1 MYSRILVPLDG
12 SPTSN
17 RGLEEAIALASRLGS
32 TLHLLNVVDA
42 RLLIGEVAI
51 YAPPNQLLDDWR
63 EAGEKLLAEATAQA
77 RAKGVAADGK
87 VLCDPGLRVCD
98 LILREAQDSGAGLI
112 VMGTHGRRG
121 LSRLTLGSDAE
132 LVLRESP
139 VPVLLVR
146 APQAATTA

>member
-12 SPTSN
+12 SPTSA

-42 RLLIGEVAI
+42 RLLISEMGL
-51 YAPPNQLLDDWR
+51 YAPPSQLLDDWR
-63 EAGEKLLAEATAQA
+63 EAGEKLVADA
-77 RAKGVAADGK
+77 RAKAQAKGLVADGK

-98 LILREAQDSGAGLI
+98 LILREARDSGAGLI

-121 LSRLTLGSDAE
+121 FSRLTLGSDAE

-146 APQAATTA
+146 APEPASAG

>member
-12 SPTSN
+12 SSTSA

-42 RLLIGEVAI
+42 RLLISEMGL
-51 YAPPNQLLDDWR
+51 YAAPAQLLDDWR
-63 EAGEKLLAEATAQA
+63 EAGEKLLADSSSQA
-77 RAKGVAADGK
+77 RAKGLVADGR

-98 LILREAQDSGAGLI
+98 LILREARDSDAGLI
-112 VMGTHGRRG
+112 IMGTHGRRG
-121 LSRLTLGSDAE
+121 FSRLALGSDAE

-146 APQAATTA
+146 APEAAAAA

>member
-1 MYSRILVPLDG
+1 MYSRILVPIDG
-12 SPTSN
+12 SATAQ
-17 RGLEEAIALASRLGS
+17 RGLDEAIALAARLGS
-32 TLHLLNVVDA
+32 SLQLLNVVDA
-42 RLLIGEVAI
+42 RMLVGEVAI
-51 YAPPNQLLDDWR
+51 YAPPTQLLDDWR
-63 EAGEKLLAEATAQA
+63 EAGEKLLADATAQA

-87 VLCDPGLRVCD
+87 VLSDPGLRVCD
-98 LILREAQDSGAGLI
+98 LILREAGDGGAGLI

-146 APQAATTA
+146 AQDAAAD